1 MAILVSADW
10 VQERLGAPG
19 YVVIDPRSAMRYLM
33 GHLRLA
39 VSMPYKKLSDAQGTV
54 LPDSQL
60 ASAIGAM
67 GLGDG
72 DVPVIY
78 DSHDGRNA
86 AMLAWVLEY
95 LGRDDV
101 HIMEV
106 TYQRWLEEDREVLYR
121 PVEAKPQ
128 KFSTRPNPDLRVA
141 LADVFP
147 GSGAKV
153 VDLRS
158 EDEFLGNAE
167 MDERPGHVPGSL
179 NIVWSELSGDDGRLL
194 CAEDKAQSLL
204 AAAGVNPGDQVIAM
218 CRSGVRAALGS
229 LAWRRLGYD
238 VRLYPESFLEYMASG
253 LTVER

>member
-1 MAILVSADW
+1 MPTLVSADW

-19 YVVIDPRSAMRYLM
+19 FVVIDPRSAMRYLM
-33 GHLRLA
+33 GHFRLA
-39 VSMPYKKLSDAQGTV
+39 VSMPFKKLSDAQGML

-60 ASAIGAM
+60 ASAVGAM
-67 GLGDG
+67 GLGDSG
-72 DVPVIY
+72 APVIY

-101 HIMEV
+101 HIMDV
-106 TYQRWLEEDREVLYR
+106 TYQRWMDEGREVFYR
-121 PVEAKPQ
+121 PVEAQPQ
-128 KFSTRPNPDLRVA
+128 KFSMRPNPELRAA
-141 LADVFP
+141 LADVSR

-158 EDEFLGNAE
+158 EDEFNGNAE
-167 MDERPGHVPGSL
+167 LDERPGHVPGSL
-179 NIVWSELSGDDGRLL
+179 NIVWSELAGDDGQLL
-194 CAEDKAQSLL
+194 CAEDKARSLL
-204 AAAGVNPGDQVIAM
+204 EAAGVNPGDRVIAM

-253 LTVER
+253 LAVER